1 MKFIKPYY
9 GYKRDAYQELVNFFI
24 PYLVRVSPL
33 YKLVKSMN
41 KEYNLMFSL
50 STKNQKNCVPRIL
63 EVSISGSSRSA
74 LLLQISLD
82 EDRTVFVNSG
92 NGQMPEKLHLSA
104 ADYSFVAKR
113 FYELARVGEEIPKT
127 LYRFVANHYS
137 SQVCYSLK
145 DSSLCLVVFASE
157 DDIKYYGGI
166 MNV

>member
-1 MKFIKPYY
+1 MNYIKPYY
-9 GYKRDAYQELVNFFI
+9 SYKKDAYQELVFSFTS
-24 PYLVRVSPL
+24 YLEKVSPL
-33 YKLVKSMN
+33 YNLVKSMN
-41 KEYNLMFSL
+41 KESNLMFSL
-50 STKNQKNCVPRIL
+50 STKNQNDFVPRIL

-82 EDRTVFVNSG
+82 EDRTVLVNSG
-92 NGQMPEKLHLSA
+92 NGQMPEKLQLSA
-104 ADYSFVAKR
+104 ADYSFIAKR

-137 SQVCYSLK
+137 SQVCYYSD
-145 DSSLCLVVFASE
+145 DSSLCLVVFASK

>member
-1 MKFIKPYY
+1 MRCIKPYY
-9 GYKRDAYQELVNFFI
+9 SYKKDAYQELVFSFT
-24 PYLVRVSPL
+24 PYLEKVSPL
-33 YKLVKSMN
+33 YRLVKSMN
-41 KEYNLMFSL
+41 KESNLMFSL
-50 STKNQKNCVPRIL
+50 STKHQNDFVPRIL

-82 EDRTVFVNSG
+82 EDRTVLVNSG
-92 NGQMPEKLHLSA
+92 NGKMPEKLQLSA

-127 LYRFVANHYS
+127 LYKFVANHYS
-137 SQVCYSLK
+137 SRVCYYLE
-145 DSSLCLVVFASE
+145 DSSLCLVVFASK

>member
-1 MKFIKPYY
+1 MRCIKPYY
-9 GYKRDAYQELVNFFI
+9 SYKKDAYQELVFSFTS
-24 PYLVRVSPL
+24 YLEKVSPL
-33 YKLVKSMN
+33 YNLVKSMN
-41 KEYNLMFSL
+41 KESNLMFSL
-50 STKNQKNCVPRIL
+50 STKNQNDFVPRIL

-82 EDRTVFVNSG
+82 EGTVLVNSG
-92 NGQMPEKLHLSA
+92 NGQMPEKLQLSA

-127 LYRFVANHYS
+127 LYRFIANHYS
-137 SQVCYSLK
+137 SQVCYYLE